1 MHMMITMI
9 RKALATP
16 GTALAREDMILA
28 SEGTRL
34 KRRKTRNARNGRS
47 SPSDGGKI
55 SMSQASSMSEI
66 VPRKTMSES
75 KMFQAPRKKFLY
87 LEGEKRG
94 RVGVRVKG
102 WGG

>member
-1 MHMMITMI
+1 MHMMMTMM

-28 SEGTRL
+28 REGTRL

-47 SPSDGGKI
+47 SPSEGGRI
-55 SMSQASSMSEI
+55 SMSQASSMSET

>member
-1 MHMMITMI
+1 MHMMMTMI

-47 SPSDGGKI
+47 SPSEGGKI
-55 SMSQASSMSEI
+55 SMSAASSMSEI

-75 KMFQAPRKKFLY
+75 KMFQPPLKKFLY
-87 LEGEKRG
+87 LEGESEDG
-94 RVGVRVKG
+94 WAGGVKG